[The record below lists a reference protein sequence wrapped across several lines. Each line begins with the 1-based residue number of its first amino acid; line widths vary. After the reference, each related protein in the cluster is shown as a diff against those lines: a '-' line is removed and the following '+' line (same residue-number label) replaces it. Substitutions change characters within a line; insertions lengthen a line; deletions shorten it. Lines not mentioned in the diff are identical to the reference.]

1 MSAARRQVSG
11 AAERGRFITLEGG
24 EGAGKST
31 QARLLAEHLRACGLE
46 CVVTREP
53 GGSPGADALREI
65 LLSGAIAPLG
75 PAAEALLFS
84 AARIDHIRHTI
95 RPALERGAFVVC
107 DRFSDSTRAYQ
118 GALGNLDAGL
128 IKALETVAVGD
139 CRPDLTLM
147 LDLPAE
153 TGLSRAAARRGV
165 EGADRFEGEG
175 LAFHQGLRQAFLAI
189 AAAEPARCAVIDA
202 GLEPDAVG
210 EAVWRCVQQRLGPF
224 GSRPPVAVGGSR
236 GGLRGGS
243 RRSGA
248 A

>member
-1 MSAARRQVSG
+1 MKAAQRQSVAK
-11 AAERGRFITLEGG
+11 AARGRFITLEGG

-31 QARLLAEHLRACGLE
+31 QARLLAEHLRACGLD

-53 GGSPGADALREI
+53 GGSSGAEALREI
-65 LLSGAIAPLG
+65 LLSGAAAPLG
-75 PAAEALLFS
+75 PAAEAVLFS

-95 RPALERGAFVVC
+95 RPALKAGAFVIC

-118 GALGNLDAGL
+118 GALGNLDPRL
-128 IKALETVAVGD
+128 ITALEHVAVGD
-139 CRPDLTLM
+139 CRPDLTLV

-153 TGLSRAAARRGV
+153 AGLARATARRGA

-175 LAFHQGLRQAFLAI
+175 LGFHQTLRQAFLAI
-189 AAAEPARCAVIDA
+189 AAGEPGRCAVIDA
-202 GLEPDAVG
+202 SPGPEVVG
-210 EAVWRCVQQRLGPF
+210 EAVWACVQQRLGPF
-224 GSRPPVAVGGSR
+224 EARVPA
-236 GGLRGGS
+236 